1 VVKEE
6 MMKATDLRSKNVDEL
21 NNELIELRRAQFSLR
36 MQSATQQLNN
46 PDQIKKTRRDIA
58 RIKTVLAE
66 KARA

>member
-1 VVKEE
+1 
-6 MMKATDLRSKNVDEL
+6 MKATDLRSKNVDEL

>member
-1 VVKEE
+1 VVKEK
-6 MMKATDLRSKNVDEL
+6 MMKATDLRSKNIDEL

-46 PDQIKKTRRDIA
+46 PDQIKKSRRDIA

-66 KARA
+66 KAKA